1 MDIKYFNRYELKYLL
16 PQSVAKQIAQDLRNY
31 LEPDPHSVN
40 GGQYSVT
47 SLYYDSPDHKAYWD
61 KIEGLKFRRKVRIRV
76 YGDQPVTP
84 ESNCFVEIKQRVDK
98 VLQKKRVIIPYAAAL
113 KLCGSGKACQVAGG
127 RDRAVVQEIQYLSE
141 TLRLQPS
148 CIVRYNRLA
157 FNGSEY
163 DVGMRVTFDNNL
175 KYRAHALTRLTPNSA
190 DYHYFLP
197 PDWSVMEIKVNNRVP
212 YWLTEFIGKYR
223 CTLRRVSKYC
233 LALESAETLLKEQRI
248 WLHTGTSNGQ
258 HLS

>member
-98 VLQKKRVIIPYAAAL
+98 VLQK
-113 KLCGSGKACQVAGG
+113 
-127 RDRAVVQEIQYLSE
+127 
-141 TLRLQPS
+141 
-148 CIVRYNRLA
+148 
-157 FNGSEY
+157 
-163 DVGMRVTFDNNL
+163 
-175 KYRAHALTRLTPNSA
+175 
-190 DYHYFLP
+190 
-197 PDWSVMEIKVNNRVP
+197 RVP
-212 YWLTEFIGKYR
+212 NTGRQAFQRRKDYWPNRE
-223 CTLRRVSKYC
+223 
-233 LALESAETLLKEQRI
+233 KEWPQSNQR
-248 WLHTGTSNGQ
+248 Q
-258 HLS
+258 MRP